1 MKPFPINIKPQA
13 FVKCLQTASQQTCDW
28 HASEDE
34 GKVTVRVMLT
44 VKQATYICF
53 YFFPRYL
60 SFWQILLKGE
70 VDRCPCITS
79 PGNECCF
86 IDLLVTN
93 DSGLSAST
101 TRNKWDVLYWNSTL
115 HSFRATRSVISYRM
129 PLGCFFKN
137 CCLQIE
143 FTNNL
148 LLTKYFRKAL
158 KWEIDDKAWK
168 EWWWGIGNIS
178 TSQVP
183 RDITEKDRKIV
194 FFIVFRFVKE
204 KYWTEHS

>member
-1 MKPFPINIKPQA
+1 M
-13 FVKCLQTASQQTCDW
+13 QTASQKTRDW
-28 HASEDE
+28 HPSEDE
-34 GKVTVRVMLT
+34 GKVTVRVMLA
-44 VKQATYICF
+44 VKQASYIWF
-53 YFFPRYL
+53 YFFPQCI
-60 SFWQILLKGE
+60 SFRQILLKGE
-70 VDRCPCITS
+70 VDRWPCIAS

-101 TRNKWDVLYWNSTL
+101 TGNKWDVLYWNSTL
-115 HSFRATRSVISYRM
+115 YSFWTTKSVISYRM
-129 PLGCFFKN
+129 PLGCVFKI

-148 LLTKYFRKAL
+148 RLSQYFIKSLNR
-158 KWEIDDKAWK
+158 EIDDKAEK

-183 RDITEKDRKIV
+183 RDITEKDRK
-194 FFIVFRFVKE
+194 KL
-204 KYWTEHS
+204 SSL